1 MIPSW
6 SLLPYI
12 PWIKNKNLEIDY
24 TKLKAKSYFN
34 TMKKKKRKKKKINL
48 WLAFEA
54 LKELI
59 SRNVR
64 DMLIQLK
71 SRRNGAEPQKKQ
83 TWTILN

>member
-1 MIPSW
+1 
-6 SLLPYI
+6 
-12 PWIKNKNLEIDY
+12 
-24 TKLKAKSYFN
+24 
-34 TMKKKKRKKKKINL
+34 MKKKKRKKKKINL

-83 TWTILN
+83 T

>member
-34 TMKKKKRKKKKINL
+34 TMKKKKTKKEKNKPMASIWGTERAN
-48 WLAFEA
+48 F
-54 LKELI
+54 
-59 SRNVR
+59 
-64 DMLIQLK
+64 
-71 SRRNGAEPQKKQ
+71 
-83 TWTILN
+83 